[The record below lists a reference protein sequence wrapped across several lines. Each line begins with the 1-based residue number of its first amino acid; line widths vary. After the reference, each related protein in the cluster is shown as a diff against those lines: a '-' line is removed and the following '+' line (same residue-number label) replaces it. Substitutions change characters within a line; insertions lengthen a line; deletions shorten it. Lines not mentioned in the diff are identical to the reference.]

1 MKKLLLPL
9 LCLSL
14 SIGYSQSQSNPRE
27 LSEPLSKS
35 ELLQLQQ
42 VQHQKKINAQKKK
55 TQGGPVSQRMSH
67 ADVADGL
74 FPGLVSATFSPMA
87 PDSTYIQNFGTPSAI
102 PAHGFGTTFDPAST
116 GFSVLGQDYFDHN
129 DPYTVD
135 TIYIGSRYRTSSPIS
150 GLTGDTLQ
158 VVVVMGDTLDDDVW
172 RVGIGWSAGTYP
184 GQNRRIEVIPPR
196 YTGNPTVGV
205 PGSLDAPNQ
214 IVLKYAL
221 KASDTAITYKK
232 IVPPTPI
239 NIPGGEKVGVFVT
252 FIPGQS
258 YDPATQTY
266 YLSGGK
272 SDVNNF
278 SYVRLANST
287 SGDNNSYFLEP
298 LTLTGPSAAISY
310 TLFSDTRYMAHTGS
324 NAFRNEYPSPSATRA
339 YLIDF
344 WISGTSTVGIDE
356 VSANESLKV
365 YPNPSTGRVN
375 ITTKSGGTYNLTMV
389 DILGKVVYQEKISVN
404 GSEVISRDFS
414 DLPKGIYMI
423 GLETNGQRTTSKF
436 TLK

>member
-9 LCLSL
+9 LALSV
-14 SIGYSQSQSNPRE
+14 SIGYGQSQTDPREESGLLSQSE
-27 LSEPLSKS
+27 L
-35 ELLQLQQ
+35 QQIQQ
-42 VQHQKKINAQKKK
+42 VQHQKKINAQRKK
-55 TQGGPVSQRMSH
+55 TQGGVVSQRMSH

-74 FPGLVSATFSPMA
+74 FSSQINAVFSPMA
-87 PDSTYIQNFGTPSAI
+87 PDSTYIQNFGSPSAI
-102 PAHGFGTTFDPAST
+102 SAHGWGTTFDPAST
-116 GFSVLGQDYFDHN
+116 GFTILGQDYFDYN

-135 TIYIGSRYRTSSPIS
+135 TVYIGSRYRTSSSVS

-158 VVVVMGDTLDDDVW
+158 VVLVMGDTLDNNVW
-172 RVGIGWSAGTYP
+172 RVGIGWNAGAYP
-184 GQNRRIEVIPPR
+184 GQTKRIEVIPPR

-205 PGSLDAPNQ
+205 PGTLDAPTQ
-214 IVLKYAL
+214 IVMKYAL
-221 KASDTAITYKK
+221 TAADTAITYKK
-232 IVPPTPI
+232 IVPPNPI
-239 NIPGGEKVGVFVT
+239 NVPGGQKVGVFVT

-258 YDPATQTY
+258 YNPATQTY
-266 YLSGGK
+266 YRSGGK
-272 SDVNNF
+272 GDVNNL
-278 SYVRLANST
+278 SYIRLQNST
-287 SGDNNSYFLEP
+287 TGDNNSYFLEP
-298 LTLTGPSAAISY
+298 LTLGAPSAAISY
-310 TLFSDTRYMAHTGS
+310 TLFSDTRYAAWTGS
-324 NAFRNEYPSPSATRA
+324 DAFRNEYPSPSATRA